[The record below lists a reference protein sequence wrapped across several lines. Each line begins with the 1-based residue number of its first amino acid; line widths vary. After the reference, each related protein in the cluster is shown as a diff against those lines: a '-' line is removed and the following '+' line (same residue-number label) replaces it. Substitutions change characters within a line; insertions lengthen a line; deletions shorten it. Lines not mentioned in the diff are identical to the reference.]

1 MNKMINNLVLFDG
14 VCSLCNG
21 SVDLIVRNEDG
32 NALKF
37 ASIQSDLGK
46 KVIEKSGLEGLPD
59 SLLFYSEGVVY
70 AESDAV
76 LRVVKFLKMP
86 YKWLVVFR
94 VIPRMFRD
102 CVYRLIARN
111 RYRWFGKRDICRV
124 PTIQEREKILG

>member
-1 MNKMINNLVLFDG
+1 MINNLVLFDG

-21 SVDLIVRNEDG
+21 SVDLIVRNENG

-37 ASIQSDLGK
+37 ASLQSDLGK
-46 KVIEKSGLEGLPD
+46 EVIKKSGLENVPD
-59 SLLFYSEGVVY
+59 SILFYSEGTLY

-94 VIPRMFRD
+94 VMPRMIRD
-102 CVYRLIARN
+102 GMYRLIARN
-111 RYRWFGKRDICRV
+111 RYRWFGKRDTCRV
-124 PTIQEREKILG
+124 PTAQEREKILG

>member
-1 MNKMINNLVLFDG
+1 MINNLILFDG

-21 SVDLIVRNEDG
+21 SVDLIVRNENG

-37 ASIQSDLGK
+37 ASLQSDLGK
-46 KVIEKSGLEGLPD
+46 EVIKKSGLENVPD
-59 SLLFYSEGVVY
+59 SILFYSEGTLY

-94 VIPRMFRD
+94 VMPRMIRD
-102 CVYRLIARN
+102 GMYRLIARN
-111 RYRWFGKRDICRV
+111 RYRWFGKRDTCRV
-124 PTIQEREKILG
+124 PTAQEREKILG